1 MSNVLQQFASAEG
14 SSDIMSSLGI
24 DWKMLVLQG
33 VAFVILVYLLNKFV
47 FPPLMKAVDDRQA
60 AIDASTEAAK
70 EAEEQAAAAQEDIKA
85 ALKEAQQEARDIVET
100 AKDEANAKIADAEEK
115 AKARSEKIVKDA
127 QDQLEKDVIA
137 ARKALHNDT
146 IDLVAL
152 ATEKVVGKAV
162 SGDVD
167 KKIIAEAVK
176 ENA

>member
-1 MSNVLQQFASAEG
+1 MSNVLQQFASTEG
-14 SSDIMSSLGI
+14 SGDVMSSLGI

-60 AIDASTEAAK
+60 AIEASTEAAK
-70 EAEEQAAAAQEDIKA
+70 EAEEKAAAAQDEIKA

-115 AKARSEKIVKDA
+115 AKARSEKIIKDA
-127 QDQLEKDVIA
+127 HDQLEKDVIA
-137 ARKALHNDT
+137 ARKSLHNDT